1 MMIDSANL
9 YEMIDDNAQDWVALE
24 LYLVK
29 LKEIKQTIYENCWD
43 WGTIEDDEAM
53 SEVKENSIFGTVDYV
68 I

>member
-29 LKEIKQTIYENCWD
+29 LKEIKQTIYGNCWD
-43 WGTIEDDEAM
+43 
-53 SEVKENSIFGTVDYV
+53 
-68 I
+68 

>member
-9 YEMIDDNAQDWVALE
+9 YEIIDDNAQDWVALE

-43 WGTIEDDEAM
+43 
-53 SEVKENSIFGTVDYV
+53 
-68 I
+68 